1 MKLNY
6 IIDEYN
12 YLKLFY
18 GTNRA
23 NYFFA
28 INLHDGTAYS
38 FPEHN
43 LYPLIKDLEHEEL
56 KFESVNGAFVYAIL
70 IISGVLL

>member
-1 MKLNY
+1 MKINY

-18 GTNRA
+18 GTDGA
-23 NYFFA
+23 SYFFA
-28 INLHDGTAYS
+28 INLRDGLVYS

-43 LYPLIKDLEHEEL
+43 LYPLIKDLDLEEL
-56 KFESVNGAFVYAIL
+56 KFESVNKIFNYTIL